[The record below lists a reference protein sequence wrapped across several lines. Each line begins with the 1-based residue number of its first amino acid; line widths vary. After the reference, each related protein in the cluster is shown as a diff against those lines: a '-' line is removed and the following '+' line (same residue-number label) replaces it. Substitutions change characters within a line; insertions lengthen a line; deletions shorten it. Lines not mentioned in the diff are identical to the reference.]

1 MLQELT
7 NKDTVGD
14 FHYYE
19 VNVKGYLAFVKR
31 MHETH
36 HGASYV
42 INDALVLDEPSLKEF
57 ALSFLR
63 AYQLRMFYELYRD
76 LNVLPPNVSPS
87 KLKGAFDL
95 RVPEW
100 MLNAVREL
108 LRPMY
113 HNGHVYIPAIVQVTE
128 ALVGRAVDNS
138 DRVITTVT
146 RNLQTIGRTTAP
158 LNTLGIH
165 IRPGFFQAMSST
177 FRGHEFV
184 QIHGQ
189 EALEAAPLSF
199 LLIKKETNTVDDPN
213 NPFTPGGKHSWVFS
227 DPSMM
232 EARVNA
238 VRLLPPFVLVRPA
251 NDDVA
256 NITALLTEAIAW
268 RAIPGF
274 APAWWM
280 LEAYVLSSCFI
291 QTGSDLSPIVF
302 PTLFFNSL
310 TNSFKDWD
318 FPSLGAIKPTT
329 LPTFPSQGPNE
340 ANRSRRARRKRQ
352 HRTPRVMD
360 REPGTEIDREQAVYE
375 GNQEVRRG

>member
-19 VNVKGYLAFVKR
+19 VNVQGYIALVKR
-31 MHETH
+31 MHQTH

-42 INDALVLDEPSLKEF
+42 VNDALVLDEQSLTEF

-63 AYQLRMFYELYRD
+63 AYQLRMFFELYRD
-76 LNVLPPNVSPS
+76 LDVLPANVSPS

-108 LRPMY
+108 LRPMH
-113 HNGHVYIPAIVQVTE
+113 HNGHVYIPAIVEVTA
-128 ALVGRAVDNS
+128 ALVGRPVDNS
-138 DRVITTVT
+138 DPVISIAT

-158 LNTLGIH
+158 LNTLGIY

-199 LLIKKETNTVDDPN
+199 LLIRKLANTVDDPHN
-213 NPFTPGGKHSWVFS
+213 EFTPAGEHSWVFS
-227 DPSMM
+227 DPSMKTERM
-232 EARVNA
+232 DA
-238 VRLLPPFVLVRPA
+238 VRLLPPFVLVRPVD
-251 NDDVA
+251 DDVA

-274 APAWWM
+274 VPAWWM
-280 LEAYVLSSCFI
+280 LEAYVLASCFI
-291 QTGSDLSPIVF
+291 QTGADLSPIVF

-340 ANRSRRARRKRQ
+340 ANRSRRARRRRQ
-352 HRTPRVMD
+352 PRIPRVMD
-360 REPGTEIDREQAVYE
+360 REPGAEIDREQAVYE
-375 GNQEVRRG
+375 GNQEARRG